1 MALYVCIKGRGGR
14 VVLIAGGTRGQEERK
29 WLLCSAVAMNA
40 EQVEG
45 FSYSQPLL
53 LHCTLFTKGG
63 YRHGDRPRFV
73 GFD

>member
-1 MALYVCIKGRGGR
+1 MIKGRGGR
-14 VVLIAGGTRGQEERK
+14 GGADCRWCSWTRTRRVDAV
-29 WLLCSAVAMNA
+29 CPAVAMNA

-53 LHCTLFTKGG
+53 LYCTLFTKRG

-73 GFD
+73 DFD